1 MTKPLNLIQ
10 IVCISLMTLGLASC
24 NRADYAMAG
33 GDDEMASSANPYAKS
48 GFYVEEKEG
57 RLWVFKNGSAGL
69 EQFETHGEPAKFST
83 AVGAGPGG
91 LTIRS
96 DSKETII
103 AYLGAKKG
111 YHTDVV
117 DGRLWIL
124 KEGSESLEQ
133 FLSHGEPAKNVSFVG
148 KGPLRCTVRSDSKET
163 YIKYIAEKDGF
174 WTEMKDGRLWILE
187 KGTEAYEHMMNDGD
201 IAKNITM
208 IGKGPMGVSIRSY
221 DKETVLKWAAKVHG
235 FNTYIREGRVWVF
248 KPGSEHEAEFLSV
261 GEPAKSI
268 TKVGAGPLRSTI
280 RAAEEDVLHHYIR
293 ATM

>member
-1 MTKPLNLIQ
+1 MTKSLSLIQ
-10 IVCISLMTLGLASC
+10 IVCVGLLTLGLASC

-33 GDDEMASSANPYAKS
+33 SGDDMSTSANPYAKA

-57 RLWVFKNGSAGL
+57 RLWVFKSGSEGL
-69 EQFETHGEPAKFST
+69 EQYKTHGEPAKFST

-96 DSKETII
+96 DSKPTII
-103 AYLGAKKG
+103 SYLGAKKG
-111 YHTDVV
+111 YHTEVV

-124 KEGSESLEQ
+124 NEGSESLEQ
-133 FLSHGEPAKNVSFVG
+133 FLSHGEPAKNVSYVG
-148 KGPLRCTVRSDSKET
+148 KGPLRCTVRTDSKDT
-163 YIKYIAEKDGF
+163 YLKYLADKPGF
-174 WTEMKDGRLWILE
+174 WTKVIDGRIWVLE
-187 KGTEAYEHMMNDGD
+187 EGSESHGHMIKDGD

-208 IGKGPMGVSIRSY
+208 VGKGPLGVSIRSD
-221 DKETVLKWAAKVHG
+221 DKETVLKWAAKVDG
-235 FNTYIREGRVWVF
+235 FNTYVREGRVWVF

-268 TKVGAGPLRSTI
+268 TKVGAGPLRSTV
-280 RAAEEDVLHHYIR
+280 RAADDDVLHRFIR